1 MPLDWMDWDGLM
13 QEIRNSSYCLMW
25 TVCWNTLKQDVGG
38 VGRHR
43 DDVGI
48 EVQRSVKKGGGV
60 GRHLIEDVG
69 PEVQKS

>member
-48 EVQRSVKKGGGV
+48 EVQRSVKK
-60 GRHLIEDVG
+60 RWWCWET
-69 PEVQKS
+69 PY